1 MPLHSSM
8 DDHIPHI
15 IVTFSNGVEEIIYD
29 SKNDFQ
35 FIRKTI
41 LEKGQ
46 TLETQ
51 QMFKEVVQSWP
62 IVILEEYLH

>member
-1 MPLHSSM
+1 M
-8 DDHIPHI
+8 
-15 IVTFSNGVEEIIYD
+15 TFSNGVEEIIYD

-51 QMFKEVVQSWP
+51 QMFKEVV
-62 IVILEEYLH
+62 